1 MVKML
6 RAIGKFFKWWASQ
19 PRQSSPPI
27 NYSPQKPFWPEK
39 SEFARVQ
46 VQDDSG
52 MWRDTAA
59 TLEDPQVYLARM
71 QEAAYNHPGKRVR
84 TIDGNGRLLDLF

>member
-1 MVKML
+1 
-6 RAIGKFFKWWASQ
+6 
-19 PRQSSPPI
+19 
-27 NYSPQKPFWPEK
+27 
-39 SEFARVQ
+39 
-46 VQDDSG
+46 